1 MSGRRLPPEESVPL
15 MGEHGM
21 GGQHRSHDPGKQGAL
36 LADTRSLPWYSLGEG
51 ISFQLLRFCEVTGRW
66 ALFVRMQPGSRI
78 LPHKHLSS
86 GEFFVT
92 KGELLYDV
100 GSAPAGVYGYEAI
113 GEIHEV
119 ARAEVETE
127 YLFLGHGPVA
137 YPDDRGGIAYVLDYE
152 FLKSVADG
160 NVKANVTLPLK

>member
-1 MSGRRLPPEESVPL
+1 MSN
-15 MGEHGM
+15 H
-21 GGQHRSHDPGKQGAL
+21 SHDPGAPGAL
-36 LADTRSLPWYSLGEG
+36 LADTNSLPWHSLGEG
-51 ISFQLLRFCEVTGRW
+51 IEFQLLRFCAVTGRW
-66 ALFVRMQPGSRI
+66 ALYVRMQPGSRI

-100 GSAPAGVYGYEAI
+100 GSAAVGVYGFEAL
-113 GEIHEV
+113 GEVHER

-137 YPDDRGGIAYVLDYE
+137 YPDENGAIAYVLDHE
-152 FLKSVADG
+152 FLSRVARGELEASVTEERTSD
-160 NVKANVTLPLK
+160 